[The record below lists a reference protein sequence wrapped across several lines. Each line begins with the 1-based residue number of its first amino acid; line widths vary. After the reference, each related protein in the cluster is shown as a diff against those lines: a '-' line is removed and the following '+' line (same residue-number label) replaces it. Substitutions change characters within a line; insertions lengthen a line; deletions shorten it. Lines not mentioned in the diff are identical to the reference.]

1 MSTHALG
8 HGRSRSSSSHAR
20 YVGALVI
27 ARSLAW
33 GFCLGVLPGPE
44 ITCEHGRA
52 LPARASSPDYLHVRG
67 SYDRMHALFE
77 LAAGKPAWKRMW
89 LCHRHGKLAPRPWRP
104 IEPAAFWSHVSVQS
118 VSGGSDI
125 PLAVFPL
132 FYREPAPLPTHV
144 RPRIPACI
152 YGAALDWRTSYTA
165 LCLRFGGMEF
175 RQTSRELRL
184 FWPACSLRVRRRE
197 SKYSHALGPV
207 SM

>member
-1 MSTHALG
+1 MAALSLHA
-8 HGRSRSSSSHAR
+8 
-20 YVGALVI
+20 
-27 ARSLAW
+27 
-33 GFCLGVLPGPE
+33 
-44 ITCEHGRA
+44 
-52 LPARASSPDYLHVRG
+52 PARRIPCMYADPMIECTLCSSWPPGNPRG
-67 SYDRMHALFE
+67 RECD
-77 LAAGKPAWKRMW
+77 AAIGT
-89 LCHRHGKLAPRPWRP
+89 GSSPRPWRP